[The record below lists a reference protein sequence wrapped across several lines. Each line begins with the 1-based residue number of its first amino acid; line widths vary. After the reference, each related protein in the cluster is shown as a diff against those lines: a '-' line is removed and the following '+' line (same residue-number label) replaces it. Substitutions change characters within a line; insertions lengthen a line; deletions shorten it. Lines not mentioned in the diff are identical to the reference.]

1 MSLDEIKDKAEDVI
15 DGIKDRLD
23 HEDHDCCIHP
33 EHMIAEKAKD
43 KVEGIAAKARK
54 GVSSLSGKGSLL
66 DRILGKV
73 ISRKLLVFGT
83 ATVLLAQYGLD
94 PDTWGMIAIVY
105 IGGQSVVD
113 TMAVWRHGRR

>member
-1 MSLDEIKDKAEDVI
+1 MDKEQIKEL
-15 DGIKDRLD
+15 G
-23 HEDHDCCIHP
+23 
-33 EHMIAEKAKD
+33 EKAKEEIAELKED
-43 KVEGIAAKARK
+43 VKERLESEAVAAAKAK
-54 GVSSLSGKGSLL
+54 VKEAAKKASKKNSLL
-66 DRILGKV
+66 DKMLGKV
-73 ISRKLLVFGT
+73 ISRKLLVFTT